1 MRPLS
6 AENAG
11 ASVAQIMVLRVV
23 AIRPSR
29 TVFAVQIQSVVISV
43 GTKDVPISRV
53 TCARGVV
60 VTESAVR
67 ARTPARVLQIAPEYV
82 AEMGSVMRKK
92 RAEHA

>member
-1 MRPLS
+1 M
-6 AENAG
+6 ENAG
-11 ASVAQIMVLRVV
+11 ANVAQIMVLRVV

-53 TCARGVV
+53 TCARVVV

-67 ARTPARVLQIAPEYV
+67 ARTPARVLQIAPAYV
-82 AEMGSVMRKK
+82 AEMGSVMRRK
-92 RAEHA
+92 RAAHA